1 MNDKDFNSM
10 RQQHRSIFTT
20 EEEKRETSPIATIL
34 GARLTPTGNKNK
46 TAVDGQPNGTE
57 KKPKTAIWWMIMIFC
72 IVYGI
77 EIVYNAMVN
86 GPQ

>member
-1 MNDKDFNSM
+1 MNDKAFNSM
-10 RQQHRSIFTT
+10 RQQHSSLFARDENNGKSPLANLLS
-20 EEEKRETSPIATIL
+20 KRIINPS
-34 GARLTPTGNKNK
+34 GNKK
-46 TAVDGQPNGTE
+46 RTAVDGQPNGTE

-77 EIVYNAMVN
+77 EIVYNAMLN